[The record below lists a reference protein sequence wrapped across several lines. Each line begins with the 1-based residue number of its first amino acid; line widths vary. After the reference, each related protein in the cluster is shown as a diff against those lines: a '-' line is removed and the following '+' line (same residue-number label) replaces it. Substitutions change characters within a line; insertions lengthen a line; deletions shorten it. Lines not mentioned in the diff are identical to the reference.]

1 MEGVNSRLRD
11 LVLVVGVA
19 ILRLDTPSSRLLDWF
34 LSAHEQGLVKQPG
47 LRSIATPGRRK
58 ALQTQARRGTGARRA
73 DFARVGPESQA
84 NRHAQKPPEST
95 RLVVEAAGI
104 KPASTPGCPQQRR
117 IRPEKVLR
125 SELQRVVMSG
135 QEGPPAHSGRG
146 AAAGSIGE
154 KSAGPISLRA
164 AAPVPEPERGCG
176 ANITRCDRVA
186 PGRVVAGLRP
196 FRRAPYLEG
205 QPEACLGGDQDPGGG
220 RDPLGTQRSLARPL
234 DPG

>member
-11 LVLVVGVA
+11 LALVVGVA

-84 NRHAQKPPEST
+84 NRHAQKPPESA

-104 KPASTPGCPQQRR
+104 EPTSH
-117 IRPEKVLR
+117 L
-125 SELQRVVMSG
+125 
-135 QEGPPAHSGRG
+135 
-146 AAAGSIGE
+146 AA
-154 KSAGPISLRA
+154 
-164 AAPVPEPERGCG
+164 
-176 ANITRCDRVA
+176 
-186 PGRVVAGLRP
+186 
-196 FRRAPYLEG
+196 FRRCSLLQPPPVRLPGLISPPY
-205 QPEACLGGDQDPGGG
+205 
-220 RDPLGTQRSLARPL
+220 SLI
-234 DPG
+234 